1 MNGNG
6 LSAVP
11 SLDALAADLLKV
23 QELPPEVAKAL
34 WLNLCTLE
42 KAVALRVMAASNG
55 HGAPAPTQWL
65 TPQEVAKR
73 LGVKPSLVYE
83 LARAGKLKSCK
94 LGKYRRFNEAA
105 VQAYIE
111 SQEVDSARIRGG

>member
-1 MNGNG
+1 MSGPVNI
-6 LSAVP
+6 P
-11 SLDALAADLLKV
+11 TMDELLKDPAKV
-23 QELPPEVAKAL
+23 ASLPPEAAQTLLIGWVSLQPVLIQRAL
-34 WLNLCTLE
+34 MGTH
-42 KAVALRVMAASNG
+42 NG
-55 HGAPAPTQWL
+55 QGATTPIQWL